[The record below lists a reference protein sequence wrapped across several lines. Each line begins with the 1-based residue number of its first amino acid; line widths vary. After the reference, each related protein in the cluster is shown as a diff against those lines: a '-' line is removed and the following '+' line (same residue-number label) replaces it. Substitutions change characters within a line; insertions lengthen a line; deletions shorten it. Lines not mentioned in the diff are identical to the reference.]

1 MPEHEGYIIILEN
14 KINEKESNKILE
26 TLNMIKGVLK
36 VEPVISDAE
45 FQIAESR
52 IKNKISEALYEFKA
66 RYL

>member
-52 IKNKISEALYEFKA
+52 IKNKISEALYEFKE